1 MELWK
6 VKAKVVPVIIGALGT
21 VTIIPE
27 KWIQLQEKQ

>member
-6 VKAKVVPVIIGALGT
+6 VKAKVVPVTIGALGT